1 MFVFGDGPEREQKH
15 IMSAIPLVAIHD
27 GKYIPNEEALAW
39 LETLGAPLCVV
50 ACAGKY
56 RTGKS
61 TLLNRGILELPP
73 GKAGFGVGNTT
84 QACTKGLWIY
94 TKVIDCEK
102 GKAIVVDTEG
112 FGAIRVD
119 QTHDT
124 RIFALALLISSMF
137 IYNAEGSIDEQSIE
151 TLRVVCNIC
160 HCIRAKAST
169 TTSST
174 RRSSDDEDIPAEN
187 PESLADLMPSLLMV
201 LRNFTLQI
209 ATEKAMAGASETD
222 AANQYFEEALASGGS
237 SFSSEQIRKTLRT
250 IFKDRG
256 CATLP
261 PPSGDEHI
269 LQQMDK
275 APLEKL
281 RPGFVKK
288 MKDFRRRIYFD
299 AKPKQVLGKNIN
311 GFLLAAYVRS
321 LAAALNEG
329 AAPVIH
335 NQWVA
340 LATMQRQKL
349 VDSALRHHERG
360 VNALDLAK
368 PRSEL
373 KHTLNK
379 LEQEAV
385 EKVRKNIMLEG
396 DAAEEALVEVQT
408 VCVERNEALLARR
421 DGEAVK
427 EVGRVVEL
435 LERDVAACDG
445 DAARIKAAVDQTWEK
460 LEERTGAGQE
470 VTDPVRAA
478 WCSEMAQRMWGWA
491 IGAAGAANEWK
502 RKAEAF
508 DKEVHESEQRCREF
522 ESTLEATNQ
531 KLSEARGEL
540 EVVRSENELALERH
554 NDETAK
560 AQEEFEQLNAASDEL
575 RAQLEAMGPMQ
586 AKLQVAERALAEA
599 EAARTRAVE
608 AEEAARANAAEQ
620 IATMET
626 TAQEAVTEARSAL
639 DLQRQRADRAERQAT
654 HDKEEMESRIG
665 VLTHDLQSAKAETK
679 RATNAMEEA
688 AARHQTEF
696 ARARKELAR
705 ATERADEQ
713 QRTHTAEMDALREEM
728 RKASDERNFEHEA
741 RLKERMESTS
751 VVKDLEVKL
760 ACADTATVEA
770 KRRLQEEEER
780 SRTQR
785 NKAEQERAQL
795 SQVQSELQFL
805 RDDRKGLEDRLRD
818 ATARV
823 ELLERETKEIAAK
836 HSSEM
841 ARTRMANEREIAVLE
856 QRLARA
862 KDA

>member
-1 MFVFGDGPEREQKH
+1 
-15 IMSAIPLVAIHD
+15 MSAIPLVAVED
-27 GKYIPNEEALAW
+27 GKYIPNEEALRW
-39 LETLGAPLCVV
+39 LETLGAPLCVIS
-50 ACAGKY
+50 CAGKY

-73 GKAGFGVGNTT
+73 GKKGFGVGNTT
-84 QACTKGLWIY
+84 QACTKGLWVF
-94 TKVIDCEK
+94 TKVIDCER

-160 HCIRAKAST
+160 QCIRAKAD
-169 TTSST
+169 SSVSGT
-174 RRSSDDEDIPAEN
+174 RRTSDDEDVPAEA
-187 PESLADLMPSLLMV
+187 PESLADLMPALVMV

-209 ATEKAMAGASETD
+209 ATEKAMTGASETD
-222 AANQYFEEALASGGS
+222 AANQYLEEALALGGG

-261 PPSGDEHI
+261 PPSGDEEV
-269 LQQMDK
+269 LQQMNSISLD
-275 APLEKL
+275 KL
-281 RPGFVKK
+281 RPGFVRQLKS
-288 MKDFRRRIYFD
+288 FRRRIGHE
-299 AKPKQVLGKNIN
+299 ARPKQVLGKNIN
-311 GFLLAAYVRS
+311 GFLLAAYIRS

-335 NQWVA
+335 DQWTA

-360 VNALDLAK
+360 INAIDLAK
-368 PRSEL
+368 PRAEL
-373 KHTLNK
+373 KRELTR

-396 DAAEEALVEVQT
+396 EAAEEALVEVQS
-408 VCVERNEALLARR
+408 VCVERNESVLAKR
-421 DGEAVK
+421 DGEAIK

-435 LERDVAACDG
+435 LERDVTSCDG
-445 DAARIKAAVDQTWEK
+445 DAARIKAVIDQTWEK

-478 WCSEMAQRMWGWA
+478 WCSEMANRMWGWA
-491 IGAAGAANEWK
+491 VGAAECANEWR

-508 DKEVHESEQRCREF
+508 DKEVQETEQRLREF
-522 ESTLEATNQ
+522 EFTMEEVNQ
-531 KLSEARGEL
+531 KLSDAKGEL
-540 EVVRSENELALERH
+540 EVARSEHELAVTRHEDERGKLE
-554 NDETAK
+554 DEI
-560 AQEEFEQLNAASDEL
+560 EQLRATSEDF
-575 RAQLEAMGPMQ
+575 RAQLEVMGPMQ
-586 AKLQVAERALAEA
+586 AKLQVAERSLAEA

-620 IATMET
+620 IATMEK

-639 DLQRQRADRAERQAT
+639 DMQRQRADRAERQAS
-654 HDKEEMESRIG
+654 HDKEELESRVN
-665 VLTHDLQSAKAETK
+665 VLTHDLQSARAETK
-679 RATNAMEEA
+679 RATEAMEEA
-688 AARHQTEF
+688 NARHQSEF
-696 ARARKELAR
+696 ARVRKELAR
-705 ATERADEQ
+705 ATQRCDEQ
-713 QRTHTAEMDALREEM
+713 QRLHATELDGLREEV
-728 RKASDERNFEHEA
+728 RKATEERSIEHKA
-741 RLKERMESTS
+741 RLHERMESTS
-751 VVKDLEVKL
+751 TIKDLEVKL
-760 ACADTATVEA
+760 ACVETAATES
-770 KRRLQEEEER
+770 KRRLEEEEER
-780 SRTQR
+780 SRAMR
-785 NKAEQERAQL
+785 NKAESERTQL
-795 SQVQSELQFL
+795 SQAQSELQFL

-818 ATARV
+818 ASARV
-823 ELLERETKEIAAK
+823 ELLEREAKEVAAK
-836 HSSEM
+836 QSSEM
-841 ARTRMANEREIAVLE
+841 ARVRMAHEREIAVLE